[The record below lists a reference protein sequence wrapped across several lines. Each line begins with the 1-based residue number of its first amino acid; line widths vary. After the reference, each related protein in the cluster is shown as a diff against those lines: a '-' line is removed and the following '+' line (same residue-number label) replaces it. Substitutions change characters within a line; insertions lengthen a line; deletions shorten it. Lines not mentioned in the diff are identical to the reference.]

1 MTLLRRFPIYPFLLS
16 IYPILSLY
24 VRNFDQVE
32 RTVVFRPAFLS
43 LALGGLLFLVLWLI
57 LRDIHRAA
65 LLSAGYLVLFFSYGH
80 VYALIRGSEALGVEV
95 ARHRYLIPLWVG
107 LLAVWTWV
115 VLRKI
120 QEASRFNLAINTVV
134 IALIAFQ
141 VVNIGVDEYQIWDAE
156 RRALEPGDVQQ
167 AQSPG
172 ALGEGDFPDI
182 YYIILDTY
190 TREDILAELFE
201 FDNSDFIH
209 DLEDRGFYVARCSQ
223 SNYARTELSLASSL
237 NFNYLGPLLGEI
249 EVDSSDRSPLR
260 PLIRQSETR
269 SLLESSGYKI
279 VAFESGFGYTRIKDA
294 DIYLS
299 PPLGSLEEIGGAA
312 GLSSFEVLFLESTA
326 GLLLTD
332 AAQFLPKSF
341 VPDVEYEERL
351 HRARI
356 LYTLDELEKMPG
368 TEGPKFVFAHL
379 LIPHRPFVFGPEGE
393 VIDAE
398 NAPGLGAPIND
409 NQSMVDYIHGYR
421 DQLTYVNTRVLA
433 LVERLI
439 SDSTRPPIIIL
450 QGDHGIEKA
459 RTEEER
465 MLILNAYFIPDGSY
479 DSLYSEITP
488 VNTFRVVFN
497 ELFGAQYPLLDDVSY
512 YSEWYQLYNFSEVL
526 NECDIVTED

>member
-1 MTLLRRFPIYPFLLS
+1 MKLKSIPVYILLLAIFPATQLWTSNY
-16 IYPILSLY
+16 
-24 VRNFDQVE
+24 DQVDASDVL
-32 RTVVFRPAFLS
+32 RPVFTS
-43 LALGGLLFLVLWLI
+43 VILALATFLVTYLI
-57 LRDIHRAA
+57 YRDLNKAA
-65 LLSAGYLVLFFSYGH
+65 LLSAGMLVLFFSYGQ
-80 VYALIRGSEALGVEV
+80 VYALFRYDPGWLVNL
-95 ARHRYLIPLWVG
+95 ARHRILIPLW
-107 LLAVWTWV
+107 LALAAAWIWIVSKKV
-115 VLRKI
+115 DD
-120 QEASRFNLAINTVV
+120 ASRFTFGLNMITGG
-134 IALIAFQ
+134 LILFQ
-141 VVNIGVDEYQIWDAE
+141 MLQIGYYEYRAWDAE
-156 RRALEPGDVQQ
+156 RSFQGFGSSDQ
-167 AQSPG
+167 ANIEDELTTVS
-172 ALGEGDFPDI
+172 FPDI

-190 TREDILAELFE
+190 TREDILADIFE
-201 FDNSDFIH
+201 YDNTEFIH
-209 DLEDRGFYVARCSQ
+209 ELEDQGFYVARCSQ
-223 SNYARTELSLASSL
+223 SNYARTELSLSSSL
-237 NFNYLGPLLGEI
+237 NFNYIDQLIDEI
-249 EVDSSDRSPLR
+249 KVDSTDKSSLR

-269 SLLESSGYKI
+269 TLLESLGYKI

-326 GLLLTD
+326 GLILTD

-356 LYTLDELEKMPG
+356 LYTLDELEKMPQ

-379 LIPHRPFVFGPEGE
+379 LVPHRPFVFGPEGE

-409 NQSMVDYIHGYR
+409 NQSMNDYIHGYR
-421 DQLTYVNTRVLA
+421 DQLTYVNTRIHT

-439 SDSTRPPIIIL
+439 SDSENQPVIIL

-465 MLILNAYFIPDGSY
+465 MVIFNAYFIPGGSY
-479 DSLYSEITP
+479 DSLNQEITP

-497 ELFGAQYPLLDDVSY
+497 ELFDTQYPLLDDVSY
-512 YSEWYQLYNFSEVL
+512 YSEWYQPFNFSEVP
-526 NECDIVTED
+526 NECAIVTGG